1 MDWNSFPKTIIVGKL
16 SFGGVV
22 YDNALVGSK
31 ENSNHAL
38 FHEKVDL
45 HSWEIRK
52 RGEVHL
58 EKHCVKYTRI
68 LCDFSL
74 PRVFFIRKNAGQKIQ
89 VFWHLM
95 Q

>member
-31 ENSNHAL
+31 ENSNHL